1 MLANCVSPAHSIA
14 SYIPDDEQGQ
24 YDATRALIAKGYRA
38 PLCIHLPADTLAAG
52 LRRRGL
58 ERAWREAG
66 RDVEQLRQYHLELS
80 GGDQSYQTASRCW
93 SGISLQEGAI
103 AMSWCAGTIG

>member
-58 ERAWREAG
+58 ERARA
-66 RDVEQLRQYHLELS
+66 RS
-80 GGDQSYQTASRCW
+80 GARC
-93 SGISLQEGAI
+93 
-103 AMSWCAGTIG
+103 